1 MTLRFCSILIAAGL
15 LLLLNACS
23 TTAPAPVEKP
33 PVDTELPEAVQPATE
48 QEFDLQREL
57 QRNPSERS
65 LEEVIELS
73 RWASAGH
80 PGVALAVLRS
90 LESIPSGRLTAMID
104 SELYDPEFTEW
115 LELSLQTRNLLV
127 SSLPVSAAAKYW
139 ADYHYGHVITRDG
152 FARLMADYRKLFP
165 APRQVAVL
173 LPMDGGLAAA
183 AKAIRDGIMNA
194 YLDAPGGAV
203 LRFYDSGDT
212 SESAI
217 ASYLQARDDG
227 ATQIVGPLRIESASA
242 LASLDDPGVPILLLN
257 EPAEYKSG
265 LPIQEQVVNSLS
277 LSQSEEAWAIARS
290 ASMLGHKRAIVLA
303 QDSAWGQRTE
313 EVFSAE
319 LIQEHGQ
326 VPASAKFNP
335 ANEDYN
341 DMLTRLLK
349 IDESEQRKIALQSR
363 LGIRLNFEPS
373 RRYDFD
379 FIFMAASPQE
389 GRELKPLLRFHDA
402 GDVPV
407 FAMGRIYNGK
417 VQPAI
422 DQDLDGIV
430 FPSTAWQLRTAE
442 ADMPALD
449 SIRDGTFANLYAL
462 GRDAWNVLPWLPLL
476 QKDPDLWYPGDIGG
490 LRMQANGH
498 LERQPAWAQFTDGR
512 AVPYEWPETY

>member
-1 MTLRFCSILIAAGL
+1 MTTGF

-23 TTAPAPVEKP
+23 TTAPVPVETPTTVKERPKEIKP
-33 PVDTELPEAVQPATE
+33 ARE
-48 QEFDLQREL
+48 QAFDLQREL
-57 QRNPSERS
+57 QKNPSERS
-65 LEEVIELS
+65 LEDVIELS
-73 RWASAGH
+73 RQALAGH
-80 PGVALAVLRS
+80 PEAALPVLRS

-127 SSLPVSAAAKYW
+127 SRAPVSSAAKYW

-152 FARLMADYRKLFP
+152 FARLMAAYRALFP

-173 LPMDGGLAAA
+173 LPMEGGLAAA

-217 ASYLQARDDG
+217 AAYLQARDDG

-257 EPAEYKSG
+257 EPAEYKSD
-265 LPIQEQVVNSLS
+265 LSMQEQIVNSLS

-290 ASMLGHKRAIVLA
+290 ASMLGYKRAIVLA

-313 EVFSAE
+313 EVFAAQ
-319 LIQEHGQ
+319 LKQENGQ
-326 VPASAKFNP
+326 VPASAKFNS

-349 IDESEQRKIALQSR
+349 IDDSEQRKIALQSR
-363 LGIRLNFEPS
+363 LGIRLNFEPT

-407 FAMGRIYNGK
+407 IAMGRIYDGK
-417 VQPAI
+417 VQPAV

-430 FPSTAWQLRTAE
+430 FPSTTWQLQTSE
-442 ADMPALD
+442 ADMPALE
-449 SIRDGTFANLYAL
+449 SIRDGTFGNLYAL

-476 QKDPDLWYPGDIGG
+476 QKDPDLWYPGDVGG

-498 LERQPAWAQFTDGR
+498 LERQPAWAQFSDGR
-512 AVPYEWPETY
+512 AVPYAWPATH

>member
-1 MTLRFCSILIAAGL
+1 M
-15 LLLLNACS
+15 
-23 TTAPAPVEKP
+23 
-33 PVDTELPEAVQPATE
+33 
-48 QEFDLQREL
+48 
-57 QRNPSERS
+57 
-65 LEEVIELS
+65 
-73 RWASAGH
+73 
-80 PGVALAVLRS
+80 
-90 LESIPSGRLTAMID
+90 
-104 SELYDPEFTEW
+104 
-115 LELSLQTRNLLV
+115 NL
-127 SSLPVSAAAKYW
+127 
-139 ADYHYGHVITRDG
+139 DRCRD
-152 FARLMADYRKLFP
+152 
-165 APRQVAVL
+165 
-173 LPMDGGLAAA
+173 
-183 AKAIRDGIMNA
+183 
-194 YLDAPGGAV
+194 
-203 LRFYDSGDT
+203 
-212 SESAI
+212 
-217 ASYLQARDDG
+217 LQARDDG

-242 LASLDDPGVPILLLN
+242 LASLDDPAVPILLLN
-257 EPAEYKSG
+257 EPAEYKTG
-265 LPIQEQVVNSLS
+265 LPMQEQIVNSLS

-290 ASMLGHKRAIVLA
+290 ASLLGYKRAIVLA

-319 LIQEHGQ
+319 LMQENGQ
-326 VPASAKFNP
+326 VPAFAKFNP

-363 LGIRLNFEPS
+363 LGIRLNFEPT

-430 FPSTAWQLRTAE
+430 FPSTAWQLQTAE
-442 ADMPALD
+442 ADMPALE
-449 SIRDGTFANLYAL
+449 SIRDGSFGNLYAL

-476 QKDPDLWYPGDIGG
+476 QKDPDLWYPGDVGG

-512 AVPYEWPETY
+512 AVPYAWPGTD

>member
-1 MTLRFCSILIAAGL
+1 MTLRLYPIILAAGFL
-15 LLLLNACS
+15 LLLSACS

-33 PVDTELPEAVQPATE
+33 PAATE
-48 QEFDLQREL
+48 RSTKTGYARGEGFDLQREL

-65 LEEVIELS
+65 LEETIELS
-73 RWASAGH
+73 RWASFEQ
-80 PGVALAVLRS
+80 PEVALAVLRS

-127 SSLPVSAAAKYW
+127 GREPVSAAAKYW
-139 ADYHYGHVITRDG
+139 ADYHFGHVITRDG
-152 FARLMADYRKLFP
+152 FDRLMSDYRKLFP

-173 LPMDGGLAAA
+173 LPTDGGLAAA
-183 AKAIRDGIMNA
+183 AKAIRDGIMSA
-194 YLDAPGGAV
+194 YLDTPGGAV
-203 LRFYDSGDT
+203 LRFYNSGDT
-212 SESAI
+212 SEAAI
-217 ASYLQARDDG
+217 AAYLQARDDG
-227 ATQIVGPLRIESASA
+227 ATQIVGPLRIESAGA
-242 LASLDDPGVPILLLN
+242 LASLEDPGVPILLLN
-257 EPAEYKSG
+257 EPAEYKPV
-265 LPIQEQVVNSLS
+265 LPMQEQIVNSLS

-303 QDSAWGQRTE
+303 QDSAWGLRSE
-313 EVFSAE
+313 EVFTTE
-319 LIQEHGQ
+319 LVQDNGQ
-326 VPASAKFNP
+326 VPASVRFNP

-363 LGIRLNFEPS
+363 LGIRLNFEPT

-379 FIFMAASPQE
+379 CIFMAASPQE

-417 VQPAI
+417 VEPAV
-422 DQDLDGIV
+422 DQDLDGII
-430 FPSTAWQLRTAE
+430 FPSTSWQLQTAE
-442 ADMPALD
+442 ADIPALD
-449 SIRDGTFANLYAL
+449 SLRDGSFGNLYAL

-476 QKDPDLWYPGDIGG
+476 QKDPDLWYPGDVGG

-498 LERQPAWAQFTDGR
+498 LERQPAWAQFSGGR
-512 AVPYEWPETY
+512 AVPYVWPEIH